1 MARPTEEL
9 MARTNGGNG
18 SSPRTRSK
26 STTKKLSTHEQI
38 ELRAYEIY
46 LERNGAPGD
55 PLADWVRAEHE
66 VLAVAKPKRP
76 SKKTAAAV
84 A

>member
-1 MARPTEEL
+1 
-9 MARTNGGNG
+9 MARTNGNENG

-26 STTKKLSTHEQI
+26 STKKKLSTHEQI

-46 LERNGAPGD
+46 LQRNGAPGD

-66 VLAVAKPKRP
+66 VLAASKSKRP
-76 SKKTAAAV
+76 SKKAAV
-84 A
+84 AVA

>member
-1 MARPTEEL
+1 
-9 MARTNGGNG
+9 MARTNGNENG

-26 STTKKLSTHEQI
+26 STKQTKLSVREQI
-38 ELRAYEIY
+38 ELRAYELY
-46 LERNGAPGD
+46 LQRNGAPGD

-66 VLAVAKPKRP
+66 VLAAAKPKRP
-76 SKKTAAAV
+76 SRKTAAAV

>member
-1 MARPTEEL
+1 
-9 MARTNGGNG
+9 MARTNGNENG

-26 STTKKLSTHEQI
+26 TTSKKLSTHEQI

-46 LERNGAPGD
+46 LERHGAPGD
-55 PLADWVRAEHE
+55 PLADWVRAERE
-66 VLAVAKPKRP
+66 VMAVAKPKRP
-76 SKKTAAAV
+76 SKKAAAAV